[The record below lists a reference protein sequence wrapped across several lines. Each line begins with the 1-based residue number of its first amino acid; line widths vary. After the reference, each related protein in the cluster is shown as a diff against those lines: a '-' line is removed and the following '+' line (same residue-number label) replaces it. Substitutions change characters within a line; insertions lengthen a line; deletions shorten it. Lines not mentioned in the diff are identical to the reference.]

1 MSLAAW
7 RASWYAS
14 LPESMHEPLADPVT
28 VAKLA
33 RKLFP
38 DKTDLAEAA
47 LLAIAS
53 LAKIKAN
60 GDSK

>member
-1 MSLAAW
+1 
-7 RASWYAS
+7 
-14 LPESMHEPLADPVT
+14 MHEPLADPVT

-60 GDSK
+60 GDGK

>member
-1 MSLAAW
+1 
-7 RASWYAS
+7 
-14 LPESMHEPLADPVT
+14 MHEPLADPVT

-47 LLAIAS
+47 LLAIAW

-60 GDSK
+60 GDSKSRTAKTRIYGYRLKCHD